1 MAPTLAAAALRQAS
15 NAVKRH
21 KYARPG
27 RPPAGSAFLV
37 EAVIEEVRPGI
48 VVVGTAHVSATSVAE
63 VEETIRARRP
73 QAVLVELD
81 IKRFEALRDPDAW
94 QNTDII
100 QVLRDKKQHL
110 FLLQLYLASMQA
122 RMGRETGV
130 APGSEMIRAIEV
142 AEEIGAEVV
151 LIDRDVS
158 VTLRRG
164 FSTMGLWQ
172 KLRLFWNVWVDLL
185 TPGTEDQKD
194 FDVDQ
199 LLETDAITQM
209 TEEFARFAPSVK
221 ASLIDE
227 RDAYMASHIDELDR
241 SGRSAVAVVGAG
253 HTPGIRRHLADA
265 AGIPERGQ
273 LDEVHAPR
281 FSVGKFLGFAIP
293 IAILAAFAYLGYQGY
308 KDGTYGLFLS
318 AISQWVL
325 INGTLSAVGAA
336 LAGGHIASILVAFVA
351 APITS
356 LNPML
361 AAGWFAGLTEAKVR
375 TPRVS
380 DFEAIKQI
388 ETFRDFWRNGVVKV
402 LLVTALANLGSVAGT
417 YIAGWRIVE
426 SLFGG
431 T

>member
-1 MAPTLAAAALRQAS
+1 ME
-15 NAVKRH
+15 V
-21 KYARPG
+21 
-27 RPPAGSAFLV
+27 
-37 EAVIEEVRPGI
+37 VIEEVRPGI
-48 VVVGTAHVSATSVAE
+48 VVVGTAHISATSVAE

-73 QAVLVELD
+73 QTVLVELD
-81 IKRFEALRDPDAW
+81 SKRFEALRDPDAW

-100 QVLRDKKQHL
+100 QVLREKKQHL

-130 APGSEMIRAIEV
+130 APGSEMIRAIQV

-151 LIDRDVS
+151 LIDRDVA

-185 TPGTEDQKD
+185 TPGTEDNEE
-194 FDVDQ
+194 FDVDT

-221 ASLIDE
+221 KSLIDE
-227 RDAYMASHIDELDR
+227 RDAYMASHIDEIER
-241 SGRSAVAVVGAG
+241 SGRTAVAVVGAG
-253 HTPGIRRHLADA
+253 HTPGIRRHLAEP
-265 AGIPERGQ
+265 AGMPARAE
-273 LDEVHAPR
+273 LDEIHKPR
-281 FSVGKFLGFAIP
+281 FSLGRFLGFAIP
-293 IAILAAFAYLGYQGY
+293 LAILGAFIYLGYRGY
-308 KDGTYGLFLS
+308 QEGTYSLFFS
-318 AISQWVL
+318 AILQWVL
-325 INGTLSAVGAA
+325 INGTLSAIGAA
-336 LAGGHIASILVAFVA
+336 LAGGHIVTIMVAFVA

-361 AAGWFAGLTEAKVR
+361 AAGWFAGFAEAKVR

-388 ETFRDFWRNGVVKV
+388 ETFRDFWRNGVVRV

-431 T
+431 S

>member
-1 MAPTLAAAALRQAS
+1 M
-15 NAVKRH
+15 
-21 KYARPG
+21 
-27 RPPAGSAFLV
+27 
-37 EAVIEEVRPGI
+37 IEEVRPGI
-48 VVVGTAHVSATSVAE
+48 VVVGTAHISATSVAE
-63 VEETIRARRP
+63 VEQTIRTRKP
-73 QAVLVELD
+73 TAVLVELD
-81 IKRFEALRDPDAW
+81 SKRFEALRDPDAW
-94 QNTDII
+94 KNTDII
-100 QVLRDKKQHL
+100 QVLKEKKQHL

-130 APGSEMIRAIEV
+130 APGSEMIRAIQV

-151 LIDRDVS
+151 LIDRDVG

-164 FSTMGLWQ
+164 FSSMGFWS

-185 TPGTEDQKD
+185 TPSADDDEE

-221 ASLIDE
+221 TALIDE
-227 RDAYMASHIDELDR
+227 RDTYMASHIDEQDR
-241 SGRSAVAVVGAG
+241 LGRSVVAVVGAG
-253 HTPGIRRHLADA
+253 HTPGIKRHLADTSNLQDRA
-265 AGIPERGQ
+265 ELDALPEK
-273 LDEVHAPR
+273 R
-281 FSVGKFLGFAIP
+281 FSVGKLIGVLIPLAI
-293 IAILAAFAYLGYQGY
+293 IGAIGYMAYQGDWEAL
-308 KDGTYGLFLS
+308 KDAVL
-318 AISQWVL
+318 AWIL
-325 INGTLSAVGAA
+325 INGALSALGAA
-336 LAGGHIASILVAFVA
+336 LAGGHIASIIVAFIA

-356 LNPML
+356 VNPTL

-375 TPRVS
+375 TPRVA

-388 ETFRDFWRNGVVKV
+388 ETFRDFWRNGVVRV

-417 YIAGWRIVE
+417 YIAGGKIFG